1 VKVHDDVAAV
11 QVLTDPIHQGE
22 GRLAGLV
29 GVVDPTQQVLGG
41 RRRRRHHGRVRQG
54 GPPEIGRGLGLVTA
68 VQGLKSLLMQI
79 LRKVCFGDVYFAEA
93 GYDGVQQTMFIFD
106 DDEKARVGTKE
117 FNAPTQR
124 TLGINRQ
131 TVGVKKDNGFEAHVA
146 RTAFDVGLGEEFEF
160 FANEFDAFA
169 VRAVDKHD
177 VGLDARF
184 LVVVD
189 QVDEIVDEGAFA
201 GAMRA
206 VEQEVGDA
214 IVAVKSIEFAFN
226 CVVHLVPSV
235 PSL

>member
-1 VKVHDDVAAV
+1 
-11 QVLTDPIHQGE
+11 
-22 GRLAGLV
+22 
-29 GVVDPTQQVLGG
+29 VDPTQQLL
-41 RRRRRHHGRVRQG
+41 RSHHGRGGGGLRQG
-54 GPPEIGRGLGLVTA
+54 DLPEIGLGRGLGRGLGLVTA

-117 FNAPTQR
+117 FDAPTQR
-124 TLGINRQ
+124 TLGVNRQ
-131 TVGVKKDNGFEAHVA
+131 TVGVKKDNGFKAHVA
-146 RTAFDVGLGEEFEF
+146 RTALDVGLGEEFEF

-169 VRAVDKHD
+169 VCAVDKHD

-184 LVVVD
+184 LMVVD
-189 QVDEIVDEGAFA
+189 QVDEIVDEGAFPR
-201 GAMRA
+201 AMRS